1 MVPLDTLEGFRIR
14 PGFFDINGATALS
27 DGVCFTI
34 HSQGATSCELL
45 LYEPYAEKPFAVL
58 KYPDNYRIGN
68 VFSMI
73 VFDLDVED
81 FQYAFRLDGP
91 YDKKRGSYL
100 TKTNH
105 C

>member
-1 MVPLDTLEGFRIR
+1 MEQPHFLTAYVLPSTHKVPLLANF
-14 PGFFDINGATALS
+14 
-27 DGVCFTI
+27 CFM
-34 HSQGATSCELL
+34 SLMQKE
-45 LYEPYAEKPFAVL
+45 PFAIL

-91 YDKKRGSYL
+91 YDKKKGL
-100 TKTNH
+100 LFDKH
-105 C
+105 K